1 MLRIENLSCHYGV
14 IQALHEVSIHI
25 EKKGI
30 YAIIGANGAGKSSLI
45 NVLSGLVP
53 ASSGRVVFDGVEI
66 TDLQPHEIIKTG
78 ISVCPEGRKIFKSV
92 SVYENLL
99 AGAYIM
105 KDKSSLS
112 LGDIQSVLTNYV
124 EAMRAAL
131 FDGKSVNIR
140 DFGVFSLSAHT
151 LGATTKEECTVKNI
165 KSIQINFRPSSSVRP
180 NLTSTRAGDKIEFLD
195 LEAPKKKKGD
205 GSGEDNNP
213 GGSGNEG
220 GGGDEEAPDP
230 TV

>member
-1 MLRIENLSCHYGV
+1 MGQSVDLD
-14 IQALHEVSIHI
+14 
-25 EKKGI
+25 GI
-30 YAIIGANGAGKSSLI
+30 
-45 NVLSGLVP
+45 
-53 ASSGRVVFDGVEI
+53 
-66 TDLQPHEIIKTG
+66 
-78 ISVCPEGRKIFKSV
+78 
-92 SVYENLL
+92 
-99 AGAYIM
+99 AYIM

-205 GSGEDNNP
+205 GSGEDNP
-213 GGSGNEG
+213 RWRWKRRRRRRRGSSGPDSVRSGELRVGNQCTR
-220 GGGDEEAPDP
+220 D
-230 TV
+230 